1 MDQNS
6 NDNWVWNIKSKAG
19 TFSNLESR
27 RISGY
32 NLNDQIK
39 FDADIKV
46 KDGVFPFSSRAH
58 GRFEN
63 AGFLLSD
70 ILSEPKIFP
79 LDKFDN
85 KVYISASVS
94 TDQKK
99 ANFYTKE
106 KKYKCQLGLGAPV
119 YCIFSIYNTSNSVWA
134 QNHKVDL
141 TVQKGP
147 LYAIGL
153 PLIEEEGKAKTIK
166 IEVLVPGI
174 ELQLVFSDFPPVPPL
189 IWDAANKVNKME

>member
-46 KDGVFPFSSRAH
+46 KDGVFPISSRRAQ
-58 GRFEN
+58 GSFEN

-70 ILSEPKIFP
+70 ILTEPKIFP

-85 KVYISASVS
+85 KVHISASVS
-94 TDQKK
+94 TDQKN
-99 ANFYTKE
+99 ASFYTKE
-106 KKYKCQLGLGAPV
+106 KKYPCQLSLGAPV
-119 YCIFSIYNTSNSVWA
+119 SCILSVYNPSNRDWT
-134 QNHKVDL
+134 QKHKVDL

-147 LYAIGL
+147 LNAIGL

-166 IEVLVPGI
+166 IEGSGI
-174 ELQLVFSDFPPVPPL
+174 ELQMVFSGFPPVPQL